1 MRVRFLNHRAIVFG
15 VLLSLLWVA
24 FGASPRAGAQGR
36 RIPKR
41 EGHINDFAAVIEGP
55 AKQRLEKVL
64 ASVQEKTG
72 VDFVL
77 ITVKT
82 SGNEDLYDYSVRV
95 ASSLDVGPATRQD
108 SVLLVVA
115 AETANFMT
123 HVSRTARARVPE
135 RIIGET
141 GKSLKAQLDNGLG
154 AALIA
159 AVKTFV
165 DQMGASDNFSFASLD
180 SQSGE
185 TLTATRGRPRTV
197 ESPVTQPSEN
207 PQPTPAAVPTP
218 GEASTPRVRH
228 RARRSP

>member
-1 MRVRFLNHRAIVFG
+1 MDG
-15 VLLSLLWVA
+15 VWCEST
-24 FGASPRAGAQGR
+24 R
-36 RIPKR
+36 RRPGPPDPKR
-41 EGHINDFAAVIEGP
+41 AGHINDFAGVIDGP
-55 AKQRLEKVL
+55 ARQRLEKVL
-64 ASVQEKTG
+64 DSVQEKTG

-95 ASSLDVGPATRQD
+95 ASSWDVGPATRQD

-115 AETANFMT
+115 AESAIFLT
-123 HVSRTARARVPE
+123 HVSRTARAKVPE

-141 GKSLKAQLDNGLG
+141 GKSLKGQLDTGLG

-159 AVKTFV
+159 AVRTFV

-185 TLTATRGRPRTV
+185 TLAAARERPRTV
-197 ESPVTQPSEN
+197 AKSPRPAQRES
-207 PQPTPAAVPTP
+207 AADTFSDPHAERDCD
-218 GEASTPRVRH
+218 GHA
-228 RARRSP
+228 